1 MCDSAVQGAPWEERL
16 HDSSVSALYLHL
28 PFCARKCDYCDFASW
43 TTSRED
49 PLMVAYRSALE
60 GQLREVADLGMLRD
74 CETAYVGGGT
84 PTLLGTGLGELV
96 RRVRGVAPVTELTCE
111 ANPDSLADEV
121 IEAVRAAGGTRLS
134 IGVQSLDDDELS
146 RLGRIHSAVDARDRV
161 RAAVASGLAVSC
173 DLMCATPGQTG
184 SSWERTLRETVLLGV
199 GHISVYP
206 LMIEEGTAL
215 SVRVGGGSPAWND
228 EDVEA
233 ARMLQAQVV
242 LEGAGLFRYEVASYA
257 RPERACRHNITYWT
271 GGTYLGLG
279 TSASSMLS
287 VEGYL
292 ILSKACP
299 QLPPPPDGSVRV
311 RLTCTSS
318 RRVVAAGK
326 GLGQMSYDL
335 EFLTARQALAEDLM
349 LGSRLSSGLSEFLVA
364 SSRLRI
370 GGEVDQV
377 LEGLVGDGLL
387 DEDLVPTQRGW
398 LLGNELYGRLWDLGG
413 AEPVI
418 SMSC

>member
-228 EDVEA
+228 EDVESGA
-233 ARMLQAQVV
+233 HAPGAGRPRGCRPLSAMRSQAMRDRRGLQA
-242 LEGAGLFRYEVASYA
+242 
-257 RPERACRHNITYWT
+257 HITYWT

-279 TSASSMLS
+279 TSALSMLS

-292 ILSKACP
+292 ILSKAVLKLPCP
-299 QLPPPPDGSVRV
+299 H
-311 RLTCTSS
+311 LT
-318 RRVVAAGK
+318 
-326 GLGQMSYDL
+326 GL
-335 EFLTARQALAEDLM
+335 A
-349 LGSRLSSGLSEFLVA
+349 
-364 SSRLRI
+364 
-370 GGEVDQV
+370 
-377 LEGLVGDGLL
+377 
-387 DEDLVPTQRGW
+387 
-398 LLGNELYGRLWDLGG
+398 
-413 AEPVI
+413 
-418 SMSC
+418 